1 MFMPVLCPT
10 CWNVVQASARSHLG
24 ILVRE
29 KHLDPLGGAGPDD
42 CKRFATAYIE
52 QFSKNR
58 PISFNYL
65 PSSDLSP
72 FLIIS

>member
-1 MFMPVLCPT
+1 MLMPVLCPT

-58 PISFNYL
+58 QWLDQATDAIYKSRTKK
-65 PSSDLSP
+65 
-72 FLIIS
+72 

>member
-1 MFMPVLCPT
+1 
-10 CWNVVQASARSHLG
+10 VQASARSHLG

-58 PISFNYL
+58 QWLDQATDAIYKSRTKK
-65 PSSDLSP
+65 
-72 FLIIS
+72 

>member
-42 CKRFATAYIE
+42 CKRFATAYVE

-58 PISFNYL
+58 QWLDQATDAIYKSRTKK
-65 PSSDLSP
+65 
-72 FLIIS
+72 